1 MEELEKRKKI
11 LKKEL
16 KKINN
21 ELRKDRRI
29 KEKKLQNIIDCEI
42 NKQKILAGKK
52 AQGGGLNAAHTKK
65 LN

>member
-42 NKQKILAGKK
+42 NKQKILSAKK
-52 AQGGGLNAAHTKK
+52 AQGGG
-65 LN
+65 

>member
-1 MEELEKRKKI
+1 MEELENRKKI

-42 NKQKILAGKK
+42 NKHKILGAKK
-52 AQGGGLNAAHTKK
+52 ALGGG
-65 LN
+65 

>member
-1 MEELEKRKKI
+1 MEELENRKKI

-42 NKQKILAGKK
+42 NKHKILGAKK